1 MFSEN
6 DKFYFIAKRIH
17 KICWISLCAIGGL
30 CFFLSIILSSSLHFP
45 PLIGIGFGGL
55 AVFLLLAG
63 VVNIIGNYSFSKH
76 YDLKAIRDK
85 ICDVKDSKFY
95 NPTKTIITESGEQV
109 VVKKQANAEEALK
122 LKSLLDAGIITE
134 EEYNAQ
140 INA

>member
-1 MFSEN
+1 M
-6 DKFYFIAKRIH
+6 IA
-17 KICWISLCAIGGL
+17 
-30 CFFLSIILSSSLHFP
+30 IILSSSLRFP
-45 PLIGIGFGGL
+45 PAVGIGFGAL
-55 AVFLLLAG
+55 TMFLLLAG
-63 VVNIIGNYSFSKH
+63 LVNVIGNYSFSKH

-109 VVKKQANAEEALK
+109 VVKKQANAEEVAK